1 MEALVFGQVL
11 KEAAEGMVRFHSFP
25 SDQAGLGTSQ
35 PRDAWAGQ
43 LVLVAPVQAGG
54 SVQLVNLWR
63 SVLALPGMEQGH
75 QGPGASYSLFGSSL
89 EVLG

>member
-1 MEALVFGQVL
+1 VEALVFGQVL
-11 KEAAEGMVRFHSFP
+11 KEAAEGMVLFHSFP
-25 SDQAGLGTSQ
+25 FDQAGLGTSQ

-43 LVLVAPVQAGG
+43 LVLVAPVQAG
-54 SVQLVNLWR
+54 
-63 SVLALPGMEQGH
+63 MEQGH

>member
-11 KEAAEGMVRFHSFP
+11 KEAAEGMVLFHSFP

-35 PRDAWAGQ
+35 PRDAWVGQ

-54 SVQLVNLWR
+54 SDQLVNLWR
-63 SVLALPGMEQGH
+63 TVLALPGMEQGH
-75 QGPGASYSLFGSSL
+75 QDPGASCSLFGSSL